1 MNPET
6 VKVETAKGEPIIY
19 GDAGNAVVL
28 EHVQIHK
35 ARVAVIAISNQPA
48 TTGIIMNIREA
59 SQNVFIIVRTR
70 YVNEIE
76 SMLNMGAD
84 EVIPEEF
91 ETSIEIFT
99 RVLNKYLVPKS
110 EVDDFTNDVRFH
122 NYEVFRTPSNES
134 TVPSLDIPE
143 INFSGI
149 KIEKDHGQFI
159 GKSIKDSN
167 LRENS
172 GLNLVAI
179 KRGEKPLPK

>member
-1 MNPET
+1 
-6 VKVETAKGEPIIY
+6 
-19 GDAGNAVVL
+19 
-28 EHVQIHK
+28 
-35 ARVAVIAISNQPA
+35 
-48 TTGIIMNIREA
+48 
-59 SQNVFIIVRTR
+59 
-70 YVNEIE
+70 
-76 SMLNMGAD
+76 MLNMGAD

-99 RVLNKYLVPKS
+99 RVLNKYLVPKG

-122 NYEVFRTPSNES
+122 NYEVFRTPSKES
-134 TVPSLDIPE
+134 KVPSIDIPE

-159 GKSIKDSN
+159 GKSIKESN

-179 KRGEKPLPK
+179 KRGEKTLTEITGHTKIKLGDIVYVVGKPEALESFEEEVGIS